1 MDKRK
6 IALANTLFQPNRG
19 VVLTFPTNDDSS
31 NSTVSNQVEILL
43 HISRP
48 QDILADLGK
57 PSRVFYKEEDKMK
70 IHSVTDDG
78 AMLGGAT
85 DEDAESAERIVRTS
99 GPDEDEKGTFEGGS
113 PFSGLGLINNM

>member
-1 MDKRK
+1 M
-6 IALANTLFQPNRG
+6 
-19 VVLTFPTNDDSS
+19 
-31 NSTVSNQVEILL
+31 EILL
-43 HISRP
+43 HVTRP

-85 DEDAESAERIVRTS
+85 DDDAENGERIVRPS
-99 GPDEDEKGTFEGGS
+99 GPDEDEKGTFRGDHVFFFLFG
-113 PFSGLGLINNM
+113 